1 MSDLDQ
7 SHFPTP
13 ETPALS
19 ALDAQALDALQEAGW
34 RANAA
39 DDRSQRIAALMFL
52 LGTPVSGESERTT
65 RVTVI
70 DLKARRAAFDAAN
83 EGDETSRLLESDAA
97 ALDHWMGGG
106 GREGSGSGAV
116 PDALRARV
124 DRHEAFAT
132 LASGGVPDAVESK
145 RVLIDRT
152 LAAVEAAERAQTGRM
167 RFEDHAETGGGS
179 RFRLADLIS
188 VAATLLILASVGIPA
203 FNGATQYRE
212 RSLSMA
218 NMQTAARAFG
228 SYAGANADMLPMAS
242 AGFGGSW
249 MEVGNPTR
257 SNSANLYTL
266 PREGY
271 LRLDDLASPSNP
283 HAPRGNPEPGAMDWK
298 SMDEISY
305 SYRIM
310 SNGGLRLHVA
320 TPTTTRVVVMADR
333 SPVTLRVARGE
344 VVFPE
349 ENTPNNHGRGQ
360 HVLRLDGSSLWAKSP
375 VIDGDN
381 IWLPRQIEDIIREVR
396 SQMGVI
402 QGNEMPASETDAF
415 VGP

>member
-7 SHFPTP
+7 TPTP
-13 ETPALS
+13 PTPDAPALN
-19 ALDAQALDALQEAGW
+19 AADAQALDALQDAGW
-34 RANAA
+34 RANPDA
-39 DDRSQRIAALMFL
+39 RSQRIAALLSL
-52 LGTPVSGESERTT
+52 LGTPVSGESERSA
-65 RVTVI
+65 RVSVI
-70 DLKARRAAFDAAN
+70 DLKARRAAFAAAN
-83 EGDETSRLLESDAA
+83 QPENDETDRLLEADAA
-97 ALDHWMGGG
+97 ALDHWMGGA
-106 GREGSGSGAV
+106 EAV
-116 PDALRARV
+116 PESLRARV
-124 DRHEAFAT
+124 DRHQAFAA
-132 LASGGVPDAVESK
+132 LASGGAPDSAEAR

-152 LAAVEAAERAQTGRM
+152 LVAVEAAERAQAGRM
-167 RFEDHAETGGGS
+167 RFEDHAEAGGSGS

-188 VAATLLILASVGIPA
+188 VAATLLILASVAIPA
-203 FNGATQYRE
+203 FNGATQFRE

-249 MEVGNPTR
+249 MDVGNPAR

-283 HAPRGNPEPGAMDWK
+283 HAPRGNPESGAMDWK

-310 SNGGLRLHVA
+310 SNGGLRLSVA

-333 SPVTLRVARGE
+333 SPVTLRVARGQ

-381 IWLPRQIEDIIREVR
+381 IWLPRHIEDIIREVR